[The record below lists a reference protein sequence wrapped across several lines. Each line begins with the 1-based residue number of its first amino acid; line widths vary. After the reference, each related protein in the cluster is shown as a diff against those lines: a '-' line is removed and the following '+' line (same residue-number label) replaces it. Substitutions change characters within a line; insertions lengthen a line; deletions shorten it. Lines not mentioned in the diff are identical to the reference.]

1 MSQQTAAVAVVVSD
15 DDGKKSLIDEAFFVF
30 QRRLGLHEKTAR
42 LRSSSSSALGPRLL
56 YAATVLVVLSQSSRC
71 SLVTSPLRVLATVL
85 VLASL
90 LTPVACLVLGFARY
104 AARHRLD
111 ELNRHRRPADG
122 GLSYDRVD
130 SVSSIVDSQRRNQ
143 EVQLLYQDV
152 EEMTVI

>member
-1 MSQQTAAVAVVVSD
+1 MSQQTAAVVSD

-56 YAATVLVVLSQSSRC
+56 YA
-71 SLVTSPLRVLATVL
+71 ATVL